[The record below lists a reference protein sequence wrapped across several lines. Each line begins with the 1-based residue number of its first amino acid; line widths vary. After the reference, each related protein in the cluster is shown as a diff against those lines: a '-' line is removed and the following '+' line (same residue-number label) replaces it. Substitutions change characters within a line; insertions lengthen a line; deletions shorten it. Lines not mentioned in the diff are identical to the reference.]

1 MKGEK
6 IMKSLIKSSIFD
18 RPSIFDKS
26 FMLDRFFDDDWFFR
40 GLTKSSN
47 GQVNIT
53 EEKDGYSIEV
63 SAPGF
68 TKEELNIN
76 IDDDNILTITGE
88 HKEEKNESKDDNCT
102 RREFS
107 KQSFERSFRI
117 PKDVINDGFEAKFEN
132 GILRVDVKK
141 PKELPK
147 IEPKQIEIK

>member
-1 MKGEK
+1 
-6 IMKSLIKSSIFD
+6 MKSLIKSSIFD
-18 RPSIFDKS
+18 RP

-88 HKEEKNESKDDNCT
+88 HKEENNESKDGNYT

-117 PKDVINDGFEAKFEN
+117 PKDVVTGDFNAKFEN
-132 GILRVDVKK
+132 GILWVNVKK

-147 IEPKQIEIK
+147 VEPKQIEIK